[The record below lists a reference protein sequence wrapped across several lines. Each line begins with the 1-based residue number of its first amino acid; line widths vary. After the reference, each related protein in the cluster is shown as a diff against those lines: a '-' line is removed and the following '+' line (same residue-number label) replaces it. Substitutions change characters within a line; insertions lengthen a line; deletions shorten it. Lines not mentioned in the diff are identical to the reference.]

1 MVAAI
6 QLDHAI
12 NGSYDGLPV
21 LAGVNVSVRSPDDEL
36 KFGVD
41 ESYKLT
47 VPSTG
52 SPLYAR
58 IEEPPRQTY
67 IAGKILSGAFFHD
80 CEFQGSA
87 NAAAKIMCGVLDACR
102 DKHTRMAWFCTL

>member
-21 LAGVNVSVRSPDDEL
+21 LAGVNVSVRSPDNEL

-41 ESYKLT
+41 ESYRLT
-47 VPSTG
+47 VPSTR

-58 IEEPPRQTY
+58 IEVQAT
-67 IAGKILSGAFFHD
+67 KTLSA
-80 CEFQGSA
+80 
-87 NAAAKIMCGVLDACR
+87 V
-102 DKHTRMAWFCTL
+102 

>member
-58 IEEPPRQTY
+58 IEVQAT
-67 IAGKILSGAFFHD
+67 KTLSA
-80 CEFQGSA
+80 
-87 NAAAKIMCGVLDACR
+87 V
-102 DKHTRMAWFCTL
+102 